1 MTEAVFVLV
10 ETDTADDGTVYKFP
24 LCAVLRTTE
33 GEQALETA
41 LAMCD
46 EAQIINGAYEGQPD
60 CQYNGAGIFAIQ
72 FINAIAESW
81 EKYTRLVNIGD
92 LYMDGVLDMNFYDMT
107 LEILLPQ
114 EGRVTHSHYDPV

>member
-10 ETDTADDGTVYKFP
+10 ETEIAEDGTVHKFP
-24 LCAVLRTTE
+24 LCAVLRTAD
-33 GEQALETA
+33 GEQALEIA

-60 CQYNGAGIFAIQ
+60 NAYNGAGIFAIQ

-92 LYMDGVLDMNFYDMT
+92 LYMDGQLDMEFYEMT
-107 LEILLPQ
+107 MEILLPQ
-114 EGRVTHSHYDPV
+114 EGPVSHSHYDLG